1 MENLY
6 KLKSDYTDD
15 EIKVF
20 IEENKDQ
27 LKREY
32 IDFRYVILNPKNL
45 IGIEEFNQDFFDE
58 IDEIENK
65 ISQGTSFENI
75 LENINVNIIDI
86 SKFAPSSSEQINEE
100 LIYSK
105 KETKLDLIESGDN
118 FLLYNIDQEYDLS
131 PDLDDEIIKSEISE
145 LIYQKGKFDYNRK
158 ILEEIQ
164 NNKFDN
170 TKFDELSNF
179 NKEYMSI
186 SSINDDKVF
195 EINSVKML
203 YSLPV
208 NSFTLVNNSENKIY
222 LVKITGFNKN
232 LLNKEGED
240 YKNFVSS
247 EFTNTRKSILAA
259 YDQLLTSKYK
269 IQLNQKTIDRVK
281 NYFK

>member
-1 MENLY
+1 M
-6 KLKSDYTDD
+6 
-15 EIKVF
+15 
-20 IEENKDQ
+20 
-27 LKREY
+27 
-32 IDFRYVILNPKNL
+32 

-86 SKFAPSSSEQINEE
+86 YKFAPSSSEQINEE

-118 FLLYNIDQEYDLS
+118 FLLYNIDQKYDLS
-131 PDLDDEIIKSEISE
+131 PDLDDEIIKGEIAE

-164 NNKFDN
+164 NNKFYN

-179 NKEYMSI
+179 DKEYMSI

-222 LVKITGFNKN
+222 LVKITGSNKN
-232 LLNKEGED
+232 LINKEGED
-240 YKNFVSS
+240 YKNFVNS

>member
-1 MENLY
+1 MNLTFVQT
-6 KLKSDYTDD
+6 SS
-15 EIKVF
+15 
-20 IEENKDQ
+20 ENKDQ

-45 IGIEEFNQDFFDE
+45 IGTEEFNQAFFDE

-131 PDLDDEIIKSEISE
+131 PDLDDEIIKSEIAE

-164 NNKFDN
+164 NNKFNN

-179 NKEYMSI
+179 DKEYITI

-208 NSFTLVNNSENKIY
+208 NSFTLVNNSENKI
-222 LVKITGFNKN
+222 
-232 LLNKEGED
+232 
-240 YKNFVSS
+240 
-247 EFTNTRKSILAA
+247 
-259 YDQLLTSKYK
+259 
-269 IQLNQKTIDRVK
+269 
-281 NYFK
+281 